1 MAQNDPSKLHKI
13 IETALLYGYQLSP
26 GALTI
31 LATIEDFDR
40 LLREATTNTNQAI
53 ITEEVLNSINK
64 TITIAKEKDSNSM
77 TMNNTLAEPTLPSQE
92 SQIFITNSSALKI
105 ETFEE
110 TAKELTAEIEI
121 MSSFSSTKGGEGID
135 GFYQLFKSRFEKLRR
150 LIENRPDSHGTI
162 PISLMAEAKEKETI
176 KVVGMINR
184 IHRTRK
190 GGFLLNLEDE
200 SGERQFLIPMN
211 VLKNYVPFLDT
222 IILVTGYVKD
232 SLLIATEVAQPD
244 IPTTFKSEYAD
255 IPLFVVLLS
264 DLHVGSKTFLKN
276 EFLNFL
282 KLVKGDASGFPEG
295 INRLV
300 PLIKYIIIAGD
311 LVDGVGVY
319 PRQEEDLVISDIRT
333 QYETIAKLLSG
344 IPDHI
349 EVIVI
354 PGNHDATRQALPQ
367 PPIDKNFA
375 DAFDHLS
382 NVQLLGNPSFF
393 RLNGVRFLLNHGRP
407 LDDAIPYVPGASFQ
421 NQKNAL
427 IQLLK
432 ARHLGPIY
440 GEKTPYAP
448 ETNDSLVIENIPDV
462 WHLGHTHVNEF
473 VVYRGVKIINA
484 GTFQNQTDW
493 QRRLNINPTPGI
505 IPFFN
510 LQTHGV
516 VHLSFL

>member
-1 MAQNDPSKLHKI
+1 MMQNDPSKLHKI
-13 IETALLYGYQLSP
+13 IETALQYGCQLSP

-31 LATIEDFDR
+31 LAAIEDFDR
-40 LLREATTNTNQAI
+40 LLREVTTNTNQAI

-64 TITIAKEKDSNSM
+64 AMSISKEKDSNSM
-77 TMNNTLAEPTLPSQE
+77 TMNTILTEPMLPSRG
-92 SQIFITNSSALKI
+92 SQIMITNSSTLKI

-110 TAKELTAEIEI
+110 TAKEITADIEI
-121 MSSFSSTKGGEGID
+121 VNSFTCIKGGEGID
-135 GFYQLFKSRFEKLRR
+135 GFYQLFKNRYEKLRR
-150 LIENRPDSHGTI
+150 LIENRPDSYGI
-162 PISLMAEAKEKETI
+162 MPISSMAEVKEKETI

-190 GGFLLNLEDE
+190 GGFLFNLEDE
-200 SGERQFLIPMN
+200 SGEGQCLIPPN
-211 VLKNYVPFLDT
+211 VLKNYVPFLDS
-222 IILVTGYVKD
+222 IILVIGYVKD

-244 IPTTFKSEYAD
+244 IPTSFKSVYSD
-255 IPLFVVLLS
+255 TPLFVALLS

-276 EFLNFL
+276 EFSNFL
-282 KLVKGDASGFPEG
+282 NLVKGDASGFPKS

-319 PRQEEDLVISDIRT
+319 PGQEDDLVISDIHA
-333 QYETIAKLLSG
+333 QYETIAKHLSG
-344 IPDHI
+344 IPDYI
-349 EVIVI
+349 ELILI

-382 NVQLLGNPSFF
+382 NVHFLGNPSFI

-407 LDDAIPYVPGASFQ
+407 LDDTIPYVPGASFQ
-421 NQKNAL
+421 NQKKAL

-493 QRRLNINPTPGI
+493 QRRLNINPTPGV